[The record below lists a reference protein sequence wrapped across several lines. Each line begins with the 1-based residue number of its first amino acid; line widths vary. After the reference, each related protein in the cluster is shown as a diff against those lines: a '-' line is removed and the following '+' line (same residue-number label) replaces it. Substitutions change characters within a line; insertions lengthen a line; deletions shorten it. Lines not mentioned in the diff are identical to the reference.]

1 MERHLRQSDR
11 EIFSEKLPIHRWNK
25 STCLVTL
32 YRDDSDPRSRLIAA
46 RRPKEGLLLVSVK
59 SNIHR
64 ILINDFDPITR
75 WPEFQSPDENTD
87 A

>member
-1 MERHLRQSDR
+1 MERHLQQSDR

-75 WPEFQSPDENTD
+75 WPEFQPPDENTD